1 MLPPHMSHKR
11 RIWAY
16 WISPFAYLLR
26 SIVINEMTSP
36 HWDIPSGGTT
46 LGLVRQTLGMGLP
59 CGDANI
65 KDGPPECDFTW
76 EFVIPQQYQTAL
88 PETA

>member
-1 MLPPHMSHKR
+1 MPNSPHSLTVNGTC

-36 HWDIPSGGTT
+36 HWDIPYSPGRSLGQVRTRLSASSTT
-46 LGLVRQTLGMGLP
+46 RGLAMSRRGHVSRVR
-59 CGDANI
+59 C
-65 KDGPPECDFTW
+65 F
-76 EFVIPQQYQTAL
+76 
-88 PETA
+88 